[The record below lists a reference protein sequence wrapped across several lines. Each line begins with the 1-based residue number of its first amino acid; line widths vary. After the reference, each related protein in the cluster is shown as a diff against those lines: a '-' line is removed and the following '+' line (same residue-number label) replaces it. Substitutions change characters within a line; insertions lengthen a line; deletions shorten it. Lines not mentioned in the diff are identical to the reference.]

1 MNVLGISAFYHDSA
15 CCLLRDG
22 RLVAA
27 AQEERFSRLK
37 HDPRLPVSAFRF
49 CLEKAG
55 MGPAD
60 LDAVAYY
67 ESPVK
72 KLARQLWS
80 GGPAGRGRGMEW
92 LDPRRPER
100 AIRERLGWDGRLLT
114 FDHHQSHAASAF
126 FFSGFPR
133 AAVLTIDG
141 VGEWATTTY
150 GVGEGAAL
158 QAFAEVEFP
167 HSLGL
172 LYSTLTAYL
181 GFAVNDGEYKVMGLA
196 PYGAPRYVDRLR
208 QLVQPGP
215 EGRFTLDQRYFDFVG
230 GSRMFSE
237 ALCALLGEHVVQP
250 QRRADR
256 LLAVR
261 CARRD
266 GRAWDRRAGARG
278 FRARRSRRT
287 CQLEGS
293 DDGLAAAQAGPRFG
307 NDAA

>member
-80 GGPAGRGRGMEW
+80 GGPAGRGRAVDLAW

-100 AIRERLGWDGRLLT
+100 RSASGWLDGRAHLDHHRARRERLLLLRL
-114 FDHHQSHAASAF
+114 
-126 FFSGFPR
+126 PR
-133 AAVLTIDG
+133 AAVLT
-141 VGEWATTTY
+141 AT
-150 GVGEGAAL
+150 GGA
-158 QAFAEVEFP
+158 
-167 HSLGL
+167 SGRR
-172 LYSTLTAYL
+172 
-181 GFAVNDGEYKVMGLA
+181 
-196 PYGAPRYVDRLR
+196 PRRV
-208 QLVQPGP
+208 
-215 EGRFTLDQRYFDFVG
+215 
-230 GSRMFSE
+230 
-237 ALCALLGEHVVQP
+237 
-250 QRRADR
+250 
-256 LLAVR
+256 
-261 CARRD
+261 
-266 GRAWDRRAGARG
+266 
-278 FRARRSRRT
+278 
-287 CQLEGS
+287 
-293 DDGLAAAQAGPRFG
+293 
-307 NDAA
+307 